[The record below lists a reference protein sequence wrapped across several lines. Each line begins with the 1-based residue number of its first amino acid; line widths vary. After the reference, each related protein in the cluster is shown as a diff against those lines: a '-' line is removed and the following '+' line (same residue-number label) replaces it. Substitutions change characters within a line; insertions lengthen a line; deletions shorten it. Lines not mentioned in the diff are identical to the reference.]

1 MGLLSNTVSICQF
14 RVVGD
19 LPAGDLGAWAG
30 EKLAAKGFQSIEH
43 NAEEL
48 SVGWVQLDDTRE
60 SGFANPAGFC
70 RDHWLTFTLRRDQR
84 KVPPALLKAWMQ
96 QAERQFLSQH
106 PGLQRVPKAK
116 REELKEAVFGALLA
130 KTLPAPAV
138 WDAVWDTRSG
148 ILTLASLSAKV
159 VDQFE
164 TLFKQTFEGF
174 RMVAFHPYSR
184 AEEVAAPALKPA
196 LEKANQAS
204 GDGVLELIRDNR
216 WLGRDLLL
224 WLMFRTMNADS
235 VYQVCR
241 PGQSLAGEGFVAT
254 LNDRLVLVGGGEAGV
269 QKIAVTGPQD
279 SFGEVVT
286 ALRGGKEIQ
295 EAVLYLEKGE
305 HLWRLNLKGEVFA
318 FASFKSPSVKPEKD
332 ALTDEA
338 SEQMAVFYE
347 RMAVLEE
354 GLQLFDSL
362 FATFLAARLGEG
374 WGETEAAI
382 KEWLERA

>member
-19 LPAGDLGAWAG
+19 LPAGDLSGWAG
-30 EKLAAKGFQSIEH
+30 EKLAAKGFRSIEQT
-43 NAEEL
+43 AEEL

-60 SGFANPAGFC
+60 SGFENPAALC

-116 REELKEAVFGALLA
+116 REELKEMVHGALLA

-138 WDAVWDTRSG
+138 WDAVWDTRNG

-159 VDQFE
+159 IDQFE
-164 TLFKQTFEGF
+164 VLFKQTFEGF
-174 RMVAFHPYSR
+174 RLVAYHPYAR
-184 AEEVAAPALKPA
+184 AGEVVAPALKPA
-196 LEKANQAS
+196 LEKANQAA

-224 WLMFRTMNADS
+224 WLMYRTMNADS

-241 PGQSLAGEGFVAT
+241 PGQSLEGEEFVAT

-286 ALRGGKEIQ
+286 ALRAGKEIQ

-305 HLWRLNLKGEVFA
+305 FLWRLNLKGELFA
-318 FASFKSPSVKPEKD
+318 FASFKSPAVKPEKD

-338 SEQMAVFYE
+338 SEQLAVFFE

-362 FATFLAARLGEG
+362 FATFLAVRLGEG

-382 KEWLERA
+382 REWLEMA